1 MRYLLATDTILNILK
16 GDQKTVDLVMAVS
29 KTDKQAVSLLSC
41 AEILKQIPEDKKKP
55 VEQFLQAHQLL
66 SINFEISRL
75 ASQLWQKQEKKVSGL
90 TMNDCLLMAQA
101 QYYDLDILS
110 KSNRYLSREDI
121 KAINIV
127 KKEIKK

>member
-16 GDQKTVDLVMAVS
+16 GDQPTIDQVLAVS
-29 KTDKQAVSLLSC
+29 KTGQQAISLLSC
-41 AEILKQIPEDKKKP
+41 AQILKQIPEDNKKP

-66 SINFEISRL
+66 SINFEICQL
-75 ASQLWQKQEKKVSGL
+75 ASQLWQEQEKKVPGL

-110 KSNRYLSREDI
+110 TKSN
-121 KAINIV
+121 
-127 KKEIKK
+127 